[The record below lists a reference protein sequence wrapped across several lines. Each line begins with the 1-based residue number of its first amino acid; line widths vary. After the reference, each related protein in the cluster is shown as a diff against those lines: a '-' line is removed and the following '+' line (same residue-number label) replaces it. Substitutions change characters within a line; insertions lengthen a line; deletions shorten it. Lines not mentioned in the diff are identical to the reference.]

1 MWMLDNQSDQIPE
14 VAVLLA
20 TKNGINWIAEQVES
34 ILAQSE
40 VSVRLIVSD
49 DDSTDGTWEWLS
61 KAALKDSRIILLP
74 SGQTFGSA
82 GKNFYRLITAIDAD
96 DFDFVALADQDDIW
110 LKSKLRKQISLA
122 IQYDVDGVSSNV
134 VAFWPDSRLAL
145 VDKAEPMRRLDFLF
159 ESAGPGCTFVL
170 SPRLVAQVQK
180 VLSAPESM
188 ARDVELHDWLIY
200 AVCRS
205 AGGSW
210 YINPIPGMRYRQHRS
225 NVIGVNFGLKALLTR
240 FRWVINGW
248 YRSEVVKLSYV
259 SANLTSDLYVKNAC
273 HTIQENGFL
282 GFSMLRFMSQT
293 RRNLSDRLILTA
305 FLLLGF
311 F

>member
-1 MWMLDNQSDQIPE
+1 MLDNQGNQIPE

-49 DDSTDGTWEWLS
+49 DNSTDGTWEWLN
-61 KAALKDSRIILLP
+61 KAASKDSRIVLLP
-74 SGQTFGSA
+74 SGQTLGSA

-96 DFDFVALADQDDIW
+96 DFDFVALADQDDVW
-110 LKSKLRKQISLA
+110 LKNKLKKQINLA
-122 IQYDVDGVSSNV
+122 IQYNVDGVSSNV
-134 VAFWPDSRLAL
+134 VAFWPDGRLAL

-170 SPRLVAQVQK
+170 SPWLVAQVQK

-205 AGGSW
+205 AGGRW

-273 HTIQENGFL
+273 HTIQKNGFL

-293 RRNLSDRLILTA
+293 RRNLSDRLILTV